1 MLKHP
6 LVSILTPAYKAEP
19 YIGQAIES
27 VLAQTMPDWELI
39 IVEDCSPDN
48 TAQVVEQYLGDP
60 RIKLIRNEQNLGEC
74 GSRNRALDVA
84 RGEWIALLDADDWY
98 EPNRLERLMQTAEE
112 TGEKVVLDLMRRVP
126 PYANEPA
133 VTLSPIYPIPAK
145 VTRYTIYQYVYGH
158 LAGQPLFRRD
168 LVEQDHLRY
177 IPGILRG
184 GDYIFQIQL
193 IHRAGGRLIVLP
205 EALYN
210 YRVHPQSMVGLL
222 RDDLSKIH
230 VLYQNLLKLPEV
242 QQDSRLHRAV
252 QVDYRRELG
261 RNRLSR
267 FNDSLRRADWR
278 GLWQLIR
285 ETPSVLEAFVW
296 RRREKLLRKLYPRLR
311 AWE

>member
-1 MLKHP
+1 MAHRP

-48 TAQVVEQYLGDP
+48 TAQAVEQYLGDP

-84 RGEWIALLDADDWY
+84 QGEWITLLDADDWY
-98 EPNRLERLMQTAEE
+98 EPQRLERLWQTANE
-112 TGEKVVLDLMRRVP
+112 TGEKVVFDLMRRVP
-126 PYANEPA
+126 PYKNEPA

-145 VTRYTIYQYVYGH
+145 ATRYTIYQYVYGH
-158 LAGQPLFRRD
+158 LAGQPMFRRD
-168 LVEQDHLRY
+168 LVQQDNLRY
-177 IPGILRG
+177 IPGVLKG

-193 IHRAGGRLIVLP
+193 IDRAGGHLLVLP

-210 YRVHPQSMVGLL
+210 YRVHAQSMVGLL
-222 RDDLSKIH
+222 RTDLSKVH
-230 VLYQNLLKLPEV
+230 TLYQTLLELPEV
-242 QQDSRLHRAV
+242 QRDSRLRRMV
-252 QVDYRRELG
+252 LIDYRRELG
-261 RNRLSR
+261 RNKLTE
-267 FNDSLRRADWR
+267 FNEALRRANWR
-278 GLWQLIR
+278 ELWRLIR

-296 RRREKLLRKLYPRLR
+296 RRREKLLRRLYPRLR
-311 AWE
+311 ALE